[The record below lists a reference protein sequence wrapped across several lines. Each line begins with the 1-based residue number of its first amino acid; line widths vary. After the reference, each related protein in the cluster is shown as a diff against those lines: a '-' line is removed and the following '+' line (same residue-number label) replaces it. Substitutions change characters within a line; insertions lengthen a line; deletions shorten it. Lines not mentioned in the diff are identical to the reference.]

1 MSYPRATEANQ
12 NAILGNQSAP
22 FRVEVH
28 VQNVEAK
35 TKLQGVSRLPPVDW
49 ELISRRV
56 TPKRRPCR
64 LQTAECRQ
72 TVQTD
77 RADHADRVP
86 FFLTLGSLFS
96 ILQFQNSVQYVLM
109 FVIYPQAAPLKLNIR
124 LLIQSEK
131 RV

>member
-35 TKLQGVSRLPPVDW
+35 AKLQGVSRLPPVDW

-64 LQTAECRQ
+64 LQTDRADRA
-72 TVQTD
+72 D

-96 ILQFQNSVQYVLM
+96 VLQFQNSVQYVLM